1 MKEVMD
7 IRNIQ
12 IAIDGP
18 AASGKST
25 VATIVANNLGY
36 THIDTGSMYRAITL
50 VALEQEIDINDEA
63 NFGFVKDLTFA
74 FIDDRLH
81 MNGRDV
87 SKDIRK
93 HKVSNNVSL
102 VSSYIRVR
110 KECVKFQRT
119 IAEREDTVMDGR
131 DIGTVVLP
139 DADYKFFLVASI
151 EKRATR
157 RYEDNSK
164 RGIQSDINII
174 KEKIATRDHF
184 DSNRKHS
191 PLKPADDAFIIDTS
205 DLTIEQV
212 VALITK
218 RIRGN
223 V

>member
-1 MKEVMD
+1 MD

-50 VALEQEIDINDEA
+50 VALEQDIDINDEA
-63 NFGFVKDLTFA
+63 NFSFVKDLSFA
-74 FIDDRLH
+74 FIDERLH

-102 VSSYIRVR
+102 VSSYKSIR
-110 KECVKFQRT
+110 KECVKFQRR
-119 IAEREDTVMDGR
+119 IAEQEDTVMDGR

-139 DADYKFFLVASI
+139 DADFKFFLVASI
-151 EKRATR
+151 EKRAQR
-157 RYEDNSK
+157 RFEDNRK
-164 RGIQSDINII
+164 RNIKSNIEII
-174 KEKIATRDHF
+174 KEKIAARDHF

>member
-25 VATIVANNLGY
+25 VATIVANKLGY

-50 VALEQEIDINDEA
+50 VALEQEIDINDES

-93 HKVSNNVSL
+93 HNVSNNVSL
-102 VSSYIRVR
+102 VSSYISVR

-139 DADYKFFLVASI
+139 DADFKFFLVASI
-151 EKRATR
+151 EKRARR
-157 RYEDNSK
+157 RYEDNLK
-164 RGIQSDINII
+164 RGIQSDIEII
-174 KEKIATRDHF
+174 KEKIAARDHF

-223 V
+223 L

>member
-1 MKEVMD
+1 MKEVLN

-50 VALEQEIDINDEA
+50 VALEQNIDINDES
-63 NFGFVKDLTFA
+63 NFDFVKDLKFA

-102 VSSYIRVR
+102 VSSYISVR
-110 KECVKFQRT
+110 KECVRFQRR
-119 IAEREDTVMDGR
+119 IAERENTVMDGR

-139 DADYKFFLVASI
+139 DADFKFFLVASI
-151 EKRATR
+151 EKRAQR
-157 RYEDNSK
+157 RYDDNLK
-164 RGIQSDINII
+164 RGIKSDIEII

-191 PLKPADDAFIIDTS
+191 PLKPAEDAIIIDTS

>member
-1 MKEVMD
+1 MGIK
-7 IRNIQ
+7 NIQ

-25 VATIVANNLGY
+25 VATIVAQQLGF

-50 VALEQEIDINDEA
+50 EAFNRGIDINNEA
-63 NFGFVKDLTFA
+63 NFDFVKDLEFE

-81 MNGRDV
+81 MNKVDV
-87 SKDIRK
+87 SKEIRT
-93 HKVSNNVSL
+93 HKISNNVSL
-102 VSSYIRVR
+102 VSSYISIRR
-110 KECVKFQRT
+110 ECVKFQRR

-139 DADYKFFLVASI
+139 DADFKFFLVASI
-151 EKRATR
+151 EKRAKR
-157 RYEDNSK
+157 RFADNLK
-164 RGIQSDINII
+164 RGIKSDIKII
-174 KEKIATRDHF
+174 EEKIAERDHF

-223 V
+223 L

>member
-1 MKEVMD
+1 MID
-7 IRNIQ
+7 INNIQ

-25 VATIVANNLGY
+25 VATIVAQELGF

-50 VALEQEIDINDEA
+50 EALKRNIDINDEA
-63 NFGFVKDLTFA
+63 NFGFVKELTFE

-81 MNGRDV
+81 MNGIDV

-102 VSSYIRVR
+102 VSSYISIR
-110 KECVKFQRT
+110 KECVKFQRR
-119 IAEREDTVMDGR
+119 IAENENTVMDGR

-139 DADYKFFLVASI
+139 NADFKFFLVASI
-151 EKRATR
+151 EKRAQR
-157 RYEDNSK
+157 RYEDNKK
-164 RGIQSDINII
+164 RGIKSDIEII
-174 KEKIATRDHF
+174 KEKIAERDHF

-191 PLKPADDAFIIDTS
+191 PLKPAKDAFIIDTS

-223 V
+223 E